1 MSKIK
6 VLADS
11 VLGESL
17 LPGFLDSWLAESHL
31 FAVSAHGGEE
41 GRKGGRKGEGRREG
55 GKERD
60 GEVKLFGFFSL
71 SH

>member
-17 LPGFLDSWLAESHL
+17 LPDFLACRKSPFCCVYTWW
-31 FAVSAHGGEE
+31 GGV
-41 GRKGGRKGEGRREG
+41 KGERERER
-55 GKERD
+55 GKERWR
-60 GEVKLFGFFSL
+60 EKVFGFFS
-71 SH
+71 